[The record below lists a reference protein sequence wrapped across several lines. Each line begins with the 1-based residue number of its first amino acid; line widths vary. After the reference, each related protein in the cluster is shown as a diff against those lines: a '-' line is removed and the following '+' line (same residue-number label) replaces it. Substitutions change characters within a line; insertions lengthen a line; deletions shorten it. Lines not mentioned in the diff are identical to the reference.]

1 MVFCGVSRSAGVWT
15 FAGNG
20 QSWNAGVTV
29 KAPLFTGNSKVE

>member
-20 QSWNAGVTV
+20 QSWNAGV